1 MRRIRAGWE
10 LTKKSWALLRGNPTL
25 LRFPLYAALAA
36 LLVLAVVALP
46 GLYLLDSGSTV
57 GGIALVAVGV
67 YGALF
72 ITYYFSVGLA
82 AAADEIFHGREA
94 TLADGLRVSRSRVGA
109 IAGWALVSVIVGA
122 AFAAI
127 EQIRGA
133 GPIVRALLSTAW
145 SLITFMAV
153 PVIAL
158 EGTGPIETVKRS
170 ATLFRSRWAGQVTGN
185 VTIGGIVF
193 LAGVLPALLIGG
205 LGVALWASDG
215 NGDEIAV
222 GAVLVA
228 IGVVIGVLSMLIIR
242 ALSGIFGVAL
252 YRFATDGDATGG
264 FTTEE
269 LQSAVRPR

>member
-36 LLVLAVVALP
+36 LLVLVVVALP
-46 GLYLLDSGSTV
+46 GLYMLDSGSTV

-72 ITYYFSVGLA
+72 VTYYFSVGLV
-82 AAADEIFHGREA
+82 AAADEIFHGREG
-94 TLADGLRVSRSRVGA
+94 TLAGGLRVSRSRVGA

-122 AFAAI
+122 ALAAI
-127 EQIRGA
+127 EQIRGL

-170 ATLFRSRWAGQVTGN
+170 ATLFRTRWAGQVTGN

-193 LAGVLPALLIGG
+193 LAGVLPALLSGG

-215 NGDEIAV
+215 NGEEIAV

-228 IGVVIGVLSMLIIR
+228 IGVVIGVLSVLIIR

>member
-1 MRRIRAGWE
+1 MRRIRAGWA
-10 LTKKSWALLRGNPTL
+10 LTKKSWALLRGNPAL

-36 LLVLAVVALP
+36 LLVLVVVALP
-46 GLYLLDSGSTV
+46 GLYLLDRSSTV

-72 ITYYFSVGLA
+72 VTYYFSVGLA

-127 EQIRGA
+127 EQIRGV
-133 GPIVRALLSTAW
+133 GPIVRALLSTGW

-170 ATLFRSRWAGQVTGN
+170 ATLFRSRWVGQVTGN
-185 VTIGGIVF
+185 ATIGGIVF
-193 LAGVLPALLIGG
+193 LAGVLPALLVGG
-205 LGVALWASDG
+205 LGVVLWASDG
-215 NGDEIAV
+215 NGDEVAL

-228 IGVVIGVLSMLIIR
+228 IGVVVGILSMLLIR

>member
-10 LTKKSWALLRGNPTL
+10 LTKKSWALLRGHPTL

-36 LLVLAVVALP
+36 LLVLVVVALP
-46 GLYLLDSGSTV
+46 GLYLLDSSSTV

-72 ITYYFSVGLA
+72 VTYYFSVGLA

-127 EQIRGA
+127 EQIRGV
-133 GPIVRALLSTAW
+133 GPIVRALLSTGW

-185 VTIGGIVF
+185 ATIGGIVF
-193 LAGVLPALLIGG
+193 LAGVLPALLVGG

-215 NGDEIAV
+215 NGDEVAL

-228 IGVVIGVLSMLIIR
+228 IGVVVGILSMLLIR